1 MWKCSGG
8 WSEGGSN
15 RRHDFVKVDELF
27 TLSFFFFFVYNIVSS
42 TKRGLGWAVG
52 WVKKESIS
60 LIYDSTL
67 VHDDEDMKVK

>member
-1 MWKCSGG
+1 MISSRLTNCL
-8 WSEGGSN
+8 
-15 RRHDFVKVDELF
+15 RCPF
-27 TLSFFFFFVYNIVSS
+27 FFFFFVYNIVSS